1 MKESP
6 AKPAPYNIALLGN
19 PNSGKSSLFNLLTGL
34 RQKTG
39 NFPGVTVDKK
49 IGALQIGGDKQGLL
63 IDFPGAYSLY
73 PNAQDERIVV
83 QTLLDVNSPNYPDAA
98 IYVADTTKLEK
109 HLLLFSQLKDL
120 GIPLLLALNM
130 ADVVAEEG
138 IEINAAQLERQLGA
152 PVVLISG
159 RSGQG
164 LETLRT
170 RLSELLTQPN
180 SFPDTKPFH
189 TLQAVE
195 LKVVGVV
202 KSVLAGVNDYQA
214 LLVAHHCQWLPFLTD
229 QQRFVIGNAVAESG
243 FQSLHLQVH
252 ETMQRYDRF
261 TPIVRNNLRA
271 PETKTDGLTAN
282 LDRVLTNRFVGPI
295 IFLSV
300 MLLVFW
306 SIFNWAETPMGWIE
320 SGIGALSEALKAAL
334 PAGWLTD
341 LLTDGILAGLA
352 GIVVFVPQI
361 AILFLLISILEEVG
375 YMARAAFLFD
385 RLMQFFGLNG
395 RSVVALISSG
405 ACAIPAIMSTRTIGN
420 WKERLIT
427 IMVTP
432 FISCSARLPVYIVLV
447 GFVVADPGAQ
457 ALAFMGLYLLGI
469 VGALVAAF
477 VFKLVLKTGESSFLM
492 LELPPYRLPV
502 LRNVGFTVWEKVK
515 TFLLEAGKVILILSI
530 ILWALASYSFPG
542 KMKAAEAQARTEAV
556 SIAADSLTTE
566 DLVAERQLEAS
577 FAGQLGKAI
586 EPVFRPLGFDWKM
599 SLGILS
605 SFAAREVFVG
615 TMSIIYGL
623 KSKSEADAEAEDY
636 PYLRERLQAETR
648 NGEMV
653 YNRATAAS
661 LLIFYVFAMMC
672 MSTLAVV
679 KRETKS
685 WKWPII
691 QFAFMTG
698 TAYLAS
704 FLVYQVLL

>member
-1 MKESP
+1 
-6 AKPAPYNIALLGN
+6 
-19 PNSGKSSLFNLLTGL
+19 
-34 RQKTG
+34 
-39 NFPGVTVDKK
+39 
-49 IGALQIGGDKQGLL
+49 
-63 IDFPGAYSLY
+63 
-73 PNAQDERIVV
+73 
-83 QTLLDVNSPNYPDAA
+83 
-98 IYVADTTKLEK
+98 
-109 HLLLFSQLKDL
+109 
-120 GIPLLLALNM
+120 
-130 ADVVAEEG
+130 
-138 IEINAAQLERQLGA
+138 
-152 PVVLISG
+152 
-159 RSGQG
+159 
-164 LETLRT
+164 
-170 RLSELLTQPN
+170 
-180 SFPDTKPFH
+180 
-189 TLQAVE
+189 
-195 LKVVGVV
+195 
-202 KSVLAGVNDYQA
+202 
-214 LLVAHHCQWLPFLTD
+214 
-229 QQRFVIGNAVAESG
+229 
-243 FQSLHLQVH
+243 
-252 ETMQRYDRF
+252 
-261 TPIVRNNLRA
+261 
-271 PETKTDGLTAN
+271 
-282 LDRVLTNRFVGPI
+282 
-295 IFLSV
+295 
-300 MLLVFW
+300 
-306 SIFNWAETPMGWIE
+306 
-320 SGIGALSEALKAAL
+320 
-334 PAGWLTD
+334 
-341 LLTDGILAGLA
+341 
-352 GIVVFVPQI
+352 
-361 AILFLLISILEEVG
+361 LISILEEVG

-395 RSVVALISSG
+395 RSVVALISGG

-542 KMKAAEAQARTEAV
+542 KMKAAEMQARAEAV
-556 SIAADSLTTE
+556 SSAADSLIPE

-577 FAGQLGKAI
+577 FAGQLGKVI

-653 YNRATAAS
+653 YNRATSAS

-704 FLVYQVLL
+704 LVVYQVLQ

>member
-1 MKESP
+1 MESTE
-6 AKPAPYNIALLGN
+6 KPLYFTLALLGN

-49 IGALQIGGDKQGLL
+49 SGTLPLEGGRQALL

-73 PNAQDERIVV
+73 PNALDERIVV
-83 QTLLDVNSPNYPDAA
+83 QTLLDLHSENYPHAA

-120 GIPLLLALNM
+120 GIPLILALNM
-130 ADVVAEEG
+130 ADVVSEEG
-138 IEINAAQLERQLGA
+138 INLNILQLERQLGV

-159 RSGQG
+159 RSGEG
-164 LETLRT
+164 LDNLRS
-170 RLSELLTQPN
+170 RISDLLSNHNKLPQ
-180 SFPDTKPFH
+180 DKPFCP
-189 TLQAVE
+189 LQAPE
-195 LKVVGVV
+195 LKVASTV
-202 KSVLAGVNDYQA
+202 KSVLPELNDYQA
-214 LLVAHHCQWLPFLTD
+214 LLVAHHYQWLPFLTAE
-229 QQRFVIGNAVAESG
+229 QRLAIEKGVAESD
-243 FQSLHLQVH
+243 FQSLHCQVE
-252 ETMQRYDRF
+252 ETMRRYDRF
-261 TPIVRNNLRA
+261 TPIVRSNLHA
-271 PETKTDGLTAN
+271 TKASAN
-282 LDRVLTNRFVGPI
+282 EVTTKLDSVLTNRFVGPV
-295 IFLSV
+295 IFLSL
-300 MLLVFW
+300 MMLVFW
-306 SIFNWAETPMGWIE
+306 SIFKWAEAPMNWIE
-320 SGIGALSEALKAAL
+320 SGIGALSESLKVIL

-361 AILFLLISILEEVG
+361 AILFFLISILEEVG

-395 RSVVALISSG
+395 RSVVALISGG

-447 GFVVADPGAQ
+447 GFVVATPQAQ
-457 ALAFMGLYLLGI
+457 ALAFMALYLLGI
-469 VGALVAAF
+469 IGALVAALI
-477 VFKLVLKTGESSFLM
+477 FKLVLKSGESSFLM

-515 TFLLEAGKVILILSI
+515 TFLLEAGRVILLLSI
-530 ILWALASYSFPG
+530 VLWALASYGLPG
-542 KMKAAEAQARTEAV
+542 EMEAAETRARQEAA
-556 SIAADSLTTE
+556 SIGADPLSTS
-566 DLVAERQLEAS
+566 DLIAERQLEAS
-577 FAGQLGKAI
+577 FAGQLGKVI
-586 EPVFRPLGFDWKM
+586 EPAFRPLGFDWKM

-623 KSKSEADAEAEDY
+623 KSKAEADADAEDY
-636 PYLRERLQAETR
+636 PVLRERLQAESR
-648 NGEMV
+648 NGEKV

-672 MSTLAVV
+672 MSTIAVV
-679 KRETKS
+679 RRETKS
-685 WKWPII
+685 WKWPLI

-704 FLVYQVLL
+704 LVVYQILR

>member
-1 MKESP
+1 MKDSP
-6 AKPAPYNIALLGN
+6 EKPVYTVALLGN
-19 PNSGKSSLFNLLTGL
+19 PNTGKSSLFNLLTGL

-49 IGALQIGGDKQGLL
+49 MGALQLDAGKQALL

-83 QTLLDVNSPNYPDAA
+83 QTLLDIHSKNYPDVAV
-98 IYVADTTKLEK
+98 YVADSTKLEK
-109 HLLLFSQLKDL
+109 HLLLFSQLRDL
-120 GIPLLLALNM
+120 GLPILLALNM

-138 IEINAAQLERQLGA
+138 IEINTTQLEQQLGA

-159 RSGQG
+159 RSGEG

-170 RLSELLTQPN
+170 RLSELLIKPH
-180 SFPDTKPFH
+180 PVPAMKPFH
-189 TLQAVE
+189 ALQGVE
-195 LKVVGVV
+195 AKVAGVV

-214 LLVAHHCQWLPFLTD
+214 LLIAHHYAWLPFLSED
-229 QQRFVIGNAVAESG
+229 QRFAIGNAVVESG
-243 FQSLHLQVH
+243 FQSLHLQVE
-252 ETMQRYDRF
+252 ETMRRYDRF

-271 PETKTDGLTAN
+271 PAPATDNLTTS
-282 LDRVLTNRFVGPI
+282 LDRVLTNRFAGPV

-306 SIFNWAETPMGWIE
+306 SIFKWAEAPMGWIE
-320 SGIGALSEALKAAL
+320 SGIGSLSEALKTTL

-352 GIVVFVPQI
+352 GIIVFVPQI

-395 RSVVALISSG
+395 RSVVALISGG

-447 GFVVADPGAQ
+447 GFVVADPQAQ

-469 VGALVAAF
+469 IGALVAAL

-542 KMKAAEAQARTEAV
+542 KMKAAETQARAEAAQ
-556 SIAADSLTTE
+556 IAADSIVTE

-577 FAGQLGKAI
+577 FAGQLGKVI

-623 KSKSEADAEAEDY
+623 KSKAEADAEAEDY

-648 NGEMV
+648 NGERV
-653 YNRATAAS
+653 YNQATAAS

-685 WKWPII
+685 WKWPMI

-704 FLVYQVLL
+704 FVVYQILN

>member
-1 MKESP
+1 M
-6 AKPAPYNIALLGN
+6 
-19 PNSGKSSLFNLLTGL
+19 
-34 RQKTG
+34 R
-39 NFPGVTVDKK
+39 
-49 IGALQIGGDKQGLL
+49 
-63 IDFPGAYSLY
+63 
-73 PNAQDERIVV
+73 
-83 QTLLDVNSPNYPDAA
+83 
-98 IYVADTTKLEK
+98 
-109 HLLLFSQLKDL
+109 
-120 GIPLLLALNM
+120 
-130 ADVVAEEG
+130 
-138 IEINAAQLERQLGA
+138 
-152 PVVLISG
+152 
-159 RSGQG
+159 
-164 LETLRT
+164 
-170 RLSELLTQPN
+170 
-180 SFPDTKPFH
+180 
-189 TLQAVE
+189 
-195 LKVVGVV
+195 
-202 KSVLAGVNDYQA
+202 
-214 LLVAHHCQWLPFLTD
+214 
-229 QQRFVIGNAVAESG
+229 
-243 FQSLHLQVH
+243 
-252 ETMQRYDRF
+252 RYDRF

-271 PETKTDGLTAN
+271 PDTKTDGLTAN

-306 SIFNWAETPMGWIE
+306 SIFKWAETPMGWIE
-320 SGIGALSEALKAAL
+320 SGIGALSETLKTAL

-352 GIVVFVPQI
+352 GIIVFVPQI

-447 GFVVADPGAQ
+447 GFVVADPESQ

-469 VGALVAAF
+469 VGALVAAL
-477 VFKLVLKTGESSFLM
+477 VFKLVLKTGESSFLL

-515 TFLLEAGKVILILSI
+515 TFLLEAGKVILLLSI

-542 KMKAAEAQARTEAV
+542 KMGAAEAQARTEAI

-566 DLVAERQLEAS
+566 DLIAERQLEAS

-586 EPVFRPLGFDWKM
+586 EPAFRPLGFDWKM

-623 KSKSEADAEAEDY
+623 KSKSDADAEAEDY

-691 QFAFMTG
+691 QFVFMTG
-698 TAYLAS
+698 TAYVAS
-704 FLVYQVLL
+704 LVVYQLLN